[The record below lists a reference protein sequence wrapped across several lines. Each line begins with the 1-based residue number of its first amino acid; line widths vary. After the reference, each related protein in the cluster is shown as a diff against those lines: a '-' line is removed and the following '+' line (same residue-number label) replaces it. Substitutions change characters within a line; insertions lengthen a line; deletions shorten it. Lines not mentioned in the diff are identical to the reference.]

1 MFYYIAYF
9 DVGVSCILLSH
20 FFNTALLAG
29 YHDPVVFVLCGL
41 LLEEKQ
47 VDCTQN
53 QEDCLLWQGLVVK
66 CIIIIVSYI
75 YYVA

>member
-1 MFYYIAYF
+1 MWVLAVFYY
-9 DVGVSCILLSH
+9 H
-20 FFNTALLAG
+20 TFFNTALLVG
-29 YHDPVVFVLCGL
+29 YNDPVVFVLCGL

-66 CIIIIVSYI
+66 YIIIIVSYI
-75 YYVA
+75 IILLCGVTHF